1 MAKLL
6 VDGGADVN
14 VRDDSGVAPLAV
26 AVACGHTDVL
36 KVLLDHP
43 DIDVDTQ
50 VYMYMYVCVYNL
62 AIDLDSCC
70 GHTSLTSVWSN
81 KDGGPNEDFP
91 LYRTFSADSYTTTV
105 HLSHVYIHSLHTP

>member
-1 MAKLL
+1 MHYYQWQRVHSNNGAVAKLL

-26 AVACGHTDVL
+26 AVACGHSDVL

-50 VYMYMYVCVYNL
+50 VYMYVCVTL
-62 AIDLDSCC
+62 C
-70 GHTSLTSVWSN
+70 
-81 KDGGPNEDFP
+81 
-91 LYRTFSADSYTTTV
+91 
-105 HLSHVYIHSLHTP
+105 HLRFLLWTY